1 MASNLLA
8 NEQAARPLHKYL
20 MTTEVRGRQG
30 EADRAAE
37 WDQRADREGKELLDS
52 R

>member
-1 MASNLLA
+1 MRLLL
-8 NEQAARPLHKYL
+8 RYL
-20 MTTEVRGRQG
+20 MTTEVEDLEG

-37 WDQRADREGKELLDS
+37 WDQRADREGEELLDK